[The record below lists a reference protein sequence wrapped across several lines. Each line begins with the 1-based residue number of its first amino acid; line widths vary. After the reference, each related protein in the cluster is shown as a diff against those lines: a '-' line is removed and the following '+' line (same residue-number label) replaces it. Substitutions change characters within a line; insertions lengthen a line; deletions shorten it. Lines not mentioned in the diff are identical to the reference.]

1 MKYEKILE
9 PFKLGQMELKNRIVM
24 PAVAVSFAGSDGSVT
39 QRMIDYLEERA
50 RGGVGLIIVGLASVD
65 FARGRIFANN
75 LAIDDDKYIPG
86 YRKLVET
93 LHGHGAKVALQLHHG
108 GGFSL
113 SALTGSL
120 PVAPSSVFCRAGGN
134 LPHELTIEE
143 IHGLVQR
150 FAAAAERAVKAG
162 FDGIEIHAGGNYL
175 FHQFLSLSK
184 NKRRDEYG
192 GELKNRA
199 RFLLE
204 VMSAIHEKAGADCHL
219 WIKINGVEYGK
230 GQAWTTDEAV
240 ELAQMLQ
247 KAGST
252 AIRVSSVGPNYPYV
266 KTEEPDGS
274 NMHLAAAI
282 KKAID
287 IPVIALGRI
296 TPSAGESALLEGK
309 ADLVVIG
316 RGLLSDPELPNKLA
330 SGRSE
335 DIAPCITCLNC
346 SRLTPSG
353 DTTCLVNP
361 ALGREAEY
369 RIKPADRSKRVLVI
383 GGGPAGMEAA
393 RVAALRGHQ
402 VTLYEKGQRLGG
414 RMRWAW
420 RVPGA
425 SRIEDL
431 TLHLARQVKKAG
443 VTLEYGK
450 TLMLADIEALK
461 PDAVILATGCS
472 LSLARRLLA
481 FGIIFLSFLAIRKAV
496 DRGMA
501 MRSHTRR
508 RQVIGIQTP
517 LLAAAKSNQGLISLL
532 RGRVPEIFLAGDC
545 LEPAGILEAVAD
557 GAMIGRCL

>member
-1 MKYEKILE
+1 MKYEKIFE

-24 PAVAVSFAGSDGSVT
+24 PAVAVSFASSDGSVT
-39 QRMIDYLEERA
+39 QRLIDYFEERA
-50 RGGVGLIIVGLASVD
+50 RGGAGLIIVGHASVD
-65 FARGRIFANN
+65 FARGRTGPNK
-75 LAIDDDKYIPG
+75 LSIDDDKYIPE
-86 YRKLVET
+86 YRRLVET
-93 LHGHGAKVALQLHHG
+93 LHGCGAKVALQLHHG
-108 GGFSL
+108 GGVSL
-113 SALTGSL
+113 SPLTGFI
-120 PVAPSSVFCRAGGN
+120 PVAPSHVFCQPWGD

-143 IHGLVQR
+143 IHRLVQK
-150 FAAAAERAVKAG
+150 FALAAERAVQAG

-175 FHQFLSLSK
+175 FHQFLSLAK
-184 NKRRDEYG
+184 NKRRDAYG

-204 VMSAIHEKAGADCHL
+204 VMSAIQEKVGANCNL
-219 WIKINGVEYGK
+219 WVEMNGVEYSK
-230 GQAWTTDEAV
+230 VQPWSTDDAV
-240 ELAQMLQ
+240 ELAKMLQ
-247 KAGST
+247 KAGSI
-252 AIRVSSVGPNYPYV
+252 AIRVSSVGPDFPYV

-274 NMHLAAAI
+274 NIHLAAAL

-287 IPVIALGRI
+287 IPVITVGRM
-296 TPSAGESALLEGK
+296 TPLAGESGLLEGK
-309 ADLVVIG
+309 TDLVAIG

-346 SRLTPSG
+346 SHMAPTG
-353 DTTCLVNP
+353 KTTCTVNP

-369 RIKPADRSKRVLVI
+369 RIKQAPQIKRVLVI

-402 VTLYEKGQRLGG
+402 VTLYERGRTLGG

-425 SRIEDL
+425 SRIKDL

-443 VTLEYGK
+443 VKVEYGK
-450 TLMLADIEALK
+450 TLTLADIEALK
-461 PDAVILATGCS
+461 PDAIVLAAGCS
-472 LSLARRLLA
+472 ISLAKRLLA
-481 FGIIFLSFLAIRKAV
+481 FGIIFLCFLAIRKAV
-496 DRGMA
+496 DRGIA
-501 MRSHTRR
+501 MRSYTRR
-508 RQVIGIQTP
+508 RQVLGVQTP
-517 LLAAAKSNQGLISLL
+517 LLAAAKPNHELISLL

-557 GAMIGRCL
+557 GARIGRRL

>member
-1 MKYEKILE
+1 MKYEKLFE

-24 PAVAVSFAGSDGSVT
+24 PAIGVSFAAGDGSVT

-50 RGGVGLIIVGLASVD
+50 RGGVGLIIVGLACVD
-65 FARGRIFANN
+65 FARGRTGPNK
-75 LAIDDDKYIPG
+75 LSIDDDKYIPG

-93 LHGHGAKVALQLHHG
+93 LHGQGAKVALQLHHG
-108 GGFSL
+108 GGQSL
-113 SALTGSL
+113 SALTGSI
-120 PVAPSSVFCRAGGN
+120 PVAPSSIFCRTGGE
-134 LPHELTIEE
+134 LPNELTIEQ

-150 FAAAAERAVKAG
+150 FALAAERAVKAG

-204 VMSAIHEKAGADCHL
+204 VMSAIHEKAGAGCNL

-230 GQAWTTDEAV
+230 VQPWSTGDAV

-274 NMHLAAAI
+274 NVHLAAAI

-287 IPVIALGRI
+287 IPVITVGRI
-296 TPSAGESALLEGK
+296 TPFAGESALLEGK
-309 ADLVVIG
+309 ADLVAIG

-335 DIAPCITCLNC
+335 DIAPCITCLTC
-346 SRLTPSG
+346 AHLTPNGESAC
-353 DTTCLVNP
+353 TVNP

-420 RVPGA
+420 MVPGS

-450 TLMLADIEALK
+450 TLTPADIEALK
-461 PDAVILATGCS
+461 PDTVVLATGCS
-472 LSLARRLLA
+472 ISLVKRFLA
-481 FGIIFLSFLAIRKAV
+481 FGIIFLSFLSIRQAV
-496 DRGMA
+496 ERGIA
-501 MRSHTRR
+501 MKSYTRR
-508 RQVIGIQTP
+508 RQVLGVQTP
-517 LLAAAKSNQGLISLL
+517 LLAAAKPNHELIPLL

-557 GAMIGRCL
+557 GARIGRRL